1 MKQTI
6 RRKLYI
12 LIVIAFAVIQVIA
25 LTPARVYALDDDEH
39 SGIPADTLT
48 IKVGYFG
55 GPYYEKHVF
64 SLAELWNMDIVYGD
78 YTFIDNMPSVVID
91 HVAGVRLSDI
101 VDAAGIDL
109 NSVQML
115 YFWTND
121 KTSSYYT
128 AFTKASL
135 IDTSRYV
142 YHNLPENYDNDL
154 GAGNA
159 YATQDAERV
168 DTVMALADDWTRVIA
183 GATFGSDY
191 LNLNTNTRFRLIYG
205 QTDIT
210 THTASRSAKWVHEIV
225 VELGGAP
232 TVTMDQPALKLKVGS
247 VYRAV
252 ARINAADPV
261 ISANAKLTWTSSD
274 KNTATVS
281 QEGTVKVLGDGP
293 VKITASYGGASAT
306 LVINGGSVGTSGGA
320 GGSGN
325 GSGGDGSGNETPG
338 SETRPDPGKTN
349 ASEDQSALSP
359 AAEATRKPVE
369 ISVIEERGLSQ
380 AEKNIGSEGGV
391 QNWRTQG
398 MSGTA
403 TALPDIKEENPLTS
417 AAWGTL
423 FALLAVSVIFRIYRF
438 FKDIGGKINA
448 FFFKSQ

>member
-1 MKQTI
+1 MRQTI
-6 RRKLYI
+6 LRKLYI
-12 LIVIAFAVIQVIA
+12 LIITAFAVICVTM
-25 LTPARVYALDDDEH
+25 LTPAQVCAFDDDEL
-39 SGIPADTLT
+39 SGIPADDLT
-48 IKVGYFG
+48 VKVGYFG

-64 SLAELWNMDIVYGD
+64 SLAELWKMDVVYGD

-101 VDAAGIDL
+101 IDAAGIDL
-109 NSVQML
+109 NSVQTL

-135 IDTSRYV
+135 IDTPRYV
-142 YHNLPENYDNDL
+142 YHSLPENYDNDR
-154 GAGNA
+154 GVGNA

-232 TVTMDQPALKLKVGS
+232 TVSMDRSALKLKVGS

-252 ARINAADPV
+252 ARVNAADSA
-261 ISANAKLTWTSSD
+261 ISANAALTWSSSD
-274 KNTATVS
+274 EKKAVVS
-281 QEGTVKVLGDGP
+281 QDGTVKVLGDGP

-306 LVINGGSVGTSGGA
+306 LVINGGEGGNAGDASGDKGA
-320 GGSGN
+320 S
-325 GSGGDGSGNETPG
+325 DL
-338 SETRPDPGKTN
+338 GKAN
-349 ASEDQSALSP
+349 ASLAPPALSP
-359 AAEATRKPVE
+359 TAEAAGKPVE

-380 AEKNIGSEGGV
+380 AEKSIGSEGGV

-403 TALPDIKEENPLTS
+403 VALPDIQEKNPLTLVAW
-417 AAWGTL
+417 AAL
-423 FALLAVSVIFRIYRF
+423 FTLLAASVIFRTYRF